1 MAKVRA
7 RSLEVDAQ
15 TRVNRKRESPAPK
28 GLSKADLQLWAAFS
42 QNITLLPGKTRLPM
56 EPEPKPPQP
65 APSAPAIAPPKPSS
79 FNRPVQ
85 IDQAPAGLD
94 KSTWGQFAAG
104 KIRAVRRLDLHGHT
118 ATRAHHAVTGF
129 IERAY
134 AEQDRCIEIITGKG
148 EVLARELPFWLNAAP
163 LRPLILAVAHPH
175 AKNTGSVRIL
185 LRRHR

>member
-42 QNITLLPGKTRLPM
+42 QNITLLPGKTRLPV
-56 EPEPKPPQP
+56 EPEPAPPV
-65 APSAPAIAPPKPSS
+65 APALQAVPPVKAAAFSQPVLIAQP
-79 FNRPVQ
+79 
-85 IDQAPAGLD
+85 PAGLD
-94 KSTWGQFAAG
+94 KSTWQKFAAG